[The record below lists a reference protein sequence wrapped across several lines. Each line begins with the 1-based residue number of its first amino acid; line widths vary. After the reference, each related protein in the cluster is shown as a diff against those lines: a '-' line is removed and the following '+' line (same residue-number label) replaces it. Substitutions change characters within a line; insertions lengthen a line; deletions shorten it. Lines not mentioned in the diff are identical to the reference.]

1 MSNKGLWAHS
11 ISSTSFPF
19 LFSNPFCTICRI
31 VSLIL
36 VYLVAFK
43 SLSVVPLSEDSG
55 FVQSPTKNVSLPLL
69 ITCQIQLDRV
79 LKRKD
84 VTQPVTAGVRFSDAG
99 GTFPSNMPISK

>member
-11 ISSTSFPF
+11 TSTSFPF

-36 VYLVAFK
+36 VCLVAFK
-43 SLSVVPLSEDSG
+43 SSSVAPLSEDSG
-55 FVQSPTKNVSLPLL
+55 LVQSPTKNVSPTLL
-69 ITCQIQLDRV
+69 ITCQAQLDHV

-99 GTFPSNMPISK
+99 GTFPFNMLISK